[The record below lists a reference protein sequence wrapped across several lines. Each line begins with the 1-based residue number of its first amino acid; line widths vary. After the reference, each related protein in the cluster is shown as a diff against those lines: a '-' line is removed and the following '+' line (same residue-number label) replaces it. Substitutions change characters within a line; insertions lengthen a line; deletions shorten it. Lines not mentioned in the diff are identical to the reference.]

1 MGSFEMRR
9 SCTVKGFPS
18 VPARK
23 KRDRKKSEA
32 ESVTRGSGEPHT
44 RAQHEQTE
52 SDESTVTRATYTH
65 TRTQTRTQTPQAK
78 TICHEKRDRETERD
92 ISDRFCRHAPIPWR
106 LRSACA
112 SMRAS
117 VFPAEPKTIQKR
129 FLVISRACLGKWL
142 HSCLLVLSL
151 SWQDYSF
158 IHSFIHLNG
167 RLSPMKT
174 AQKT

>member
-23 KRDRKKSEA
+23 KRDRKKTEA
-32 ESVTRGSGEPHT
+32 ERVTRGSGEPHT

-52 SDESTVTRATYTH
+52 SESEERVDSDASHIHTH
-65 TRTQTRTQTPQAK
+65 THTDTHADTTSKDYSPRETRQ
-78 TICHEKRDRETERD
+78 RDRERVR
-92 ISDRFCRHAPIPWR
+92 SGAFCRHAPIPWR

-117 VFPAEPKTIQKR
+117 VFPAESRKIQKR
-129 FLVISRACLGKWL
+129 FLVIS
-142 HSCLLVLSL
+142 
-151 SWQDYSF
+151 
-158 IHSFIHLNG
+158 
-167 RLSPMKT
+167 
-174 AQKT
+174 

>member
-44 RAQHEQTE
+44 RAQHERTE

-78 TICHEKRDRETERD
+78 TICHEKRDRETERGTVVG
-92 ISDRFCRHAPIPWR
+92 RFVGTH
-106 LRSACA
+106 RSRGGCA
-112 SMRAS
+112 ARARQCGRAS
-117 VFPAEPKTIQKR
+117 FLQSQKQFKNGFWLYHEPV
-129 FLVISRACLGKWL
+129 LANGCLPV
-142 HSCLLVLSL
+142 CL
-151 SWQDYSF
+151 F
-158 IHSFIHLNG
+158 
-167 RLSPMKT
+167 
-174 AQKT
+174 